1 LHSSGRTRRQSI
13 SFPVNPAFQTD
24 PEFDALLED
33 YRTIELRVGRV
44 MQAVCT
50 PFCRV
55 CPTPCCRTAIC
66 REAEESPFLRAVHGS
81 RQAFD
86 PKSGYLG
93 ATGCKLGA
101 GRPPICHAF
110 ICNRIMSQ
118 QPSDERRYALDVLG
132 ELVGYLGKG
141 VWRRRHLVEALSDE
155 DLGRVDRGLFRQRLE
170 TAAKAL
176 AVLESYFAGERELTL
191 GEMQILGTIRR
202 PLAA

>member
-1 LHSSGRTRRQSI
+1 VTH
-13 SFPVNPAFQTD
+13 AFQTD
-24 PEFDALLED
+24 PEFAALLED
-33 YRTIELRVGRV
+33 YRVIELRVGHV

-66 REAEESPFLRAVHGS
+66 REAAESPFLRRVHGS

-110 ICNRIMSQ
+110 ICNRIMSE

-141 VWRRRHLVEALSDE
+141 VWRKRHLVEALSE
-155 DLGRVDRGLFRQRLE
+155 ADLRTADGVLFRQRLE
-170 TAAKAL
+170 TAAAAL
-176 AVLESYFAGERELTL
+176 AVLESYFAGERELTP

-202 PLAA
+202 PPGA

>member
-1 LHSSGRTRRQSI
+1 VSHAVQSD
-13 SFPVNPAFQTD
+13 SD
-24 PEFDALLED
+24 FDALLED
-33 YRTIELRVGRV
+33 YRVIELRVGRV

-66 REAEESPFLRAVHGS
+66 REAAESPFLRAVHGS
-81 RQAFD
+81 RLAFD

-110 ICNRIMSQ
+110 ICSRIMSQ
-118 QPSDERRYALDVLG
+118 QASDERRYALDVLG

-141 VWRRRHLVEALSDE
+141 VWRRRHLVEALSE
-155 DLGRVDRGLFRQRLE
+155 ADLRTADGELFRQRLE
-170 TAAKAL
+170 TAATAL
-176 AVLESYFAGERELTL
+176 AVLESYFAGKRELSP
-191 GEMQILGTIRR
+191 GELQILGTIRR

>member
-1 LHSSGRTRRQSI
+1 MNH
-13 SFPVNPAFQTD
+13 AFQTD
-24 PEFDALLED
+24 PDSDALLED
-33 YRTIELRVGRV
+33 YRAIELRVGRV

-55 CPTPCCRTAIC
+55 CPTPCCRIAIC
-66 REAEESPFLRAVHGS
+66 REAEESPFLRAIHGS

-86 PKSGYLG
+86 PESGYLG

-118 QPSDERRYALDVLG
+118 QAGDERRYALDVLG

-141 VWRRRHLVEALSDE
+141 VWRRRHLVEALSE
-155 DLGRVDRGLFRQRLE
+155 ADLRAADGRLFRQRLE
-170 TAAKAL
+170 TAATAL
-176 AVLESYFAGERELTL
+176 AVLESYFASERELTPD
-191 GEMQILGTIRR
+191 ERQILGTIRR